1 MYQPHLRTVATL
13 HWETLNVAWMVWQG
27 TKTDALYLSGCTSLI
42 FVNPGTKID
51 SCYYRDVVLMQQM
64 LSSIR
69 SIAGDAYVLQQDS
82 APGYQRIVCV
92 RRSSSF
98 SVKLRNS
105 LLQTYSLQI
114 VLILTQQ
121 TIEYE
126 LLCRIVLN
134 CLSDA
139 SSRRDQSEAALDWHM
154 ERTVAECRWWC
165 CQWMAEES

>member
-51 SCYYRDVVLMQQM
+51 SCYYRDVMLVQQM
-64 LSSIR
+64 LPFIR
-69 SIAGDAYVLQQDS
+69 SIAGDAYVFQQDS
-82 APGYQRIVCV
+82 APVHRARHRQ
-92 RRSSSF
+92 SSSF
-98 SVKLRNS
+98 SLKLQNS
-105 LLQTYSLQI
+105 LFQIYSLQI

-154 ERTVAECRWWC
+154 ERTVA
-165 CQWMAEES
+165 